1 MSLSRRRFLVASS
14 LSVAAS
20 AVAHAKPLAAVP
32 SLPKASP
39 DLRNWSVVREQFD
52 LAPEYVHLGLFYL
65 ASHPRPVREAIERY
79 RRKLDANP
87 FLTVER
93 SMFERPEDHMP
104 TKVCTRIARY
114 IGGDANDI
122 ALTHNTTTGLSLI
135 YHGLQLKQGDEVL
148 TTAHDHFVH
157 HEAIRLA
164 TDRNGASWRKIPL
177 FDSYDSISSDEIVE
191 RIRKA
196 IQPNTRVVGVTWVHS
211 ASGLRLPIRRIAD
224 AIATVNAQ
232 RGASDRVLLVVD
244 GVHGIGVEDPKIV
257 PLGADA
263 FAAGTHKWIFG
274 PRGTGFVW
282 ARPEVW
288 ASMRPLIPTF
298 TALEIFDAWAKEK
311 RPDGPPRAAWFS
323 PGGFQSYEHHWAL
336 PEAFDFHEAIGSS
349 RITER
354 IHALNL
360 QMNDELRKIP
370 NVIVYTPRNADL
382 IAGLVCFD
390 VKGKRAEEVV
400 QKLLEKKII
409 ASTTPYAVPFA
420 RVAFGVMNT
429 PGEVEKTASVVRS
442 LA

>member
-1 MSLSRRRFLVASS
+1 
-14 LSVAAS
+14 
-20 AVAHAKPLAAVP
+20 
-32 SLPKASP
+32 
-39 DLRNWSVVREQFD
+39 
-52 LAPEYVHLGLFYL
+52 
-65 ASHPRPVREAIERY
+65 
-79 RRKLDANP
+79 
-87 FLTVER
+87 
-93 SMFERPEDHMP
+93 
-104 TKVCTRIARY
+104 
-114 IGGDANDI
+114 
-122 ALTHNTTTGLSLI
+122 
-135 YHGLQLKQGDEVL
+135 
-148 TTAHDHFVH
+148 
-157 HEAIRLA
+157 
-164 TDRNGASWRKIPL
+164 
-177 FDSYDSISSDEIVE
+177 
-191 RIRKA
+191 
-196 IQPNTRVVGVTWVHS
+196 VVGVTWVHS

-257 PLGADA
+257 SLGADA

-298 TALEIFDAWAKEK
+298 TAFEIFDAWAKEK

-390 VKGKRAEEVV
+390 VKGKHAEEVV

-429 PGEVEKTASVVRS
+429 PGEVEKTASAVRS